1 MKPFIHHKVQAIDVL
16 IAQHNQVRQLYID
29 RAFEF
34 ESNYRELLNECKIF
48 LKSNGTNTQ
57 VGEVLN
63 LEGMYET
70 ANKGIDPMEMKK
82 VNTGRRSLKM
92 MIANHGLNELLNLL
106 KTSYNKEQSKIE
118 EAEELLS
125 NTLLGLVQSGA
136 LNDNKIN
143 DLDSILKIELFWNN
157 LTALNESILLIDKK
171 LKLKIIAE
179 DIYLIIEKNLNRMK

>member
-1 MKPFIHHKVQAIDVL
+1 MRPFIHHKVQALDEL
-16 IAQHNQVRQLYID
+16 IGFHNQVRQLYID

-34 ESNYRELLNECKIF
+34 ENNYKELLNACKTY

-57 VGEVLN
+57 VGEILN

-70 ANKGIDPMEMKK
+70 ANKGIDPIELKK

-92 MIANHGLNELLNLL
+92 MIANHGLNELLGLL
-106 KTSYNKEQSKIE
+106 KSSYDKEIDKIE
-118 EAEELLS
+118 KADELLS

-143 DLDSILKIELFWNN
+143 DLDSIPKIEIFWNDLKN
-157 LTALNESILLIDKK
+157 LNESILLIDKK

-179 DIYLIIEKNLNRMK
+179 DIYLIIEKNLIKIK

>member
-1 MKPFIHHKVQAIDVL
+1 MKPFIHHKVQAINEL
-16 IAQHNQVRQLYID
+16 IGYHNQVRQLYVD

-34 ESNYRELLNECKIF
+34 ENNYRELLNDCKTF

-70 ANKGIDPMEMKK
+70 ANKGIDPIELKK
-82 VNTGRRSLKM
+82 VKTGRRSLKM

-106 KTSYNKEQSKIE
+106 KTFNDKENSKIE
-118 EAEELLS
+118 EADEILS
-125 NTLLGLVQSGA
+125 NTLLSLVQSGT
-136 LNDNKIN
+136 LNDDNIN
-143 DLDSILKIELFWNN
+143 ELDSIPKIEIFWNN
-157 LTALNESILLIDKK
+157 LKNLNESILLIDKK

-179 DIYLIIEKNLNRMK
+179 DIYLIIEKNLNKMR